1 MARGPSFSMKKKMLV
16 VLVGIFAVGFA
27 VLSAR
32 LFKLQ
37 VLDGQFYARRAAK
50 QQLATVRIS
59 ANRGSI
65 LDRNGKPL
73 AQSATVW
80 DVTVSPSYIKTD
92 AERNKTADALSQI
105 LDIDRQTLYNK
116 INQRISY
123 VVVAKRIEKP
133 TQELIANY
141 IKENN
146 IGYIGLVEDSKRYY
160 PYGNF
165 ASQVLGFTGTDDQ
178 GLAGVEAQYN
188 SVMKGTSG
196 RLVTAKN
203 AHGTDMPYNYS
214 DYVPPKDGNNVVLT
228 LDEVVQHEMENNL
241 RQAVADNNVTNRVAA
256 IAMNV
261 NTGEILGMATEPGF
275 DPNDPYTIAD
285 PAAQKTLAGLSGD
298 ALKQA
303 TANDRQAQWRN
314 KAITVP
320 YEPGSVFK
328 TITAAAAIDAGVVT
342 PTDMFTDPGAIPVS
356 GTTFHDWKA
365 GGSGSVTFLQG
376 FEQSINV
383 VFIQVGQRLGVANFY
398 KYISNF
404 GLTAKTGIDL
414 PGEALSITIPEKRYG
429 PVELASASF
438 GQSNKFTPIEM
449 IAAIAASANG
459 GRLVQPH
466 IVKEITDANGKV
478 IKTFNTAVKRQ
489 VISAESSKEMAR
501 ILQLEVTEGSGK
513 NAYVAGYRIG
523 GKTGTA
529 QKLDSADS
537 TARIASFCGVA
548 PCDDPQVAV
557 LLLMDEP
564 HNTTSNYGGV
574 IAAPVV
580 GDIFSE
586 ILPYLGVQPKYT
598 PEEQAKVEV
607 QAPNA
612 VGRKVSEISPQIV
625 AAGLKVQVVGNGDT
639 VTSQVPAVGD
649 SMPKSGSV
657 VLYTGN
663 AQPAGTST
671 VPNLIG
677 QSPEQVNAAMAAA
690 HLNVNFVG
698 VAQDTAGVT
707 ACEQSQAVGAQV
719 PPGTVVTVKFRDTG
733 VKDDDVPSQ

>member
-1 MARGPSFSMKKKMLV
+1 MKKKMLV
-16 VLVGIFAVGFA
+16 VLFGFFALGFA
-27 VLSAR
+27 VLIVR
-32 LFKLQ
+32 LFILQ
-37 VLDGQFYARRAAK
+37 VLDGPFYAQRAAR

-133 TQELIANY
+133 TQELVADY

-165 ASQVLGFTGTDDQ
+165 AGQVLGFTGTDDQ

-188 SVMKGTSG
+188 SVLKGTSG
-196 RLVTAKN
+196 KLVTAKN

-214 DYVPPKDGNNVVLT
+214 AYVPPTDGNNVVLT
-228 LDEVVQHEMENNL
+228 IDEVVQHALENNL
-241 RQAVADNNVTNRVAA
+241 QQAVADNNVTNRVAA

-285 PAAQKTLAGLSGD
+285 PAAQKALSGLSGD

-303 TANDRQAQWRN
+303 TANARQAQWRN
-314 KAITVP
+314 KAITEP

-328 TITAAAAIDAGVVT
+328 TITAAAAVDAGVVKA
-342 PTDMFTDPGAIPVS
+342 TDLFNDPGSIKVA

-365 GGSGSVTFLQG
+365 GGSGTVTFLQG

-398 KYISNF
+398 KYLSNF
-404 GLTAKTGIDL
+404 GLTSKTGIDL

-438 GQSNKFTPIEM
+438 GQSNKFTPVEM
-449 IAAIAASANG
+449 ITAIAAVANG
-459 GRLVQPH
+459 GKLVQPH
-466 IVKEITDANGKV
+466 IVKEITDPNGKV
-478 IKTFNTAVKRQ
+478 LQTFGATAKKQ
-489 VISAESSKEMAR
+489 VMSPEASKEMDR

-529 QKLDSADS
+529 QKLDVADS

-580 GDIFSE
+580 GTIFSQ

-598 PEEQAKVEV
+598 PEELAKVEV

-612 VGRKVSEISPQIV
+612 VGRKITDVTQSFIS
-625 AAGLKVQVVGNGDT
+625 AGLKVQMVGGGDT
-639 VTSQVPAVGD
+639 VTAQMPAAGEAVPKG
-649 SMPKSGSV
+649 GSV
-657 VLYTGN
+657 VLYTGS
-663 AQPAGTST
+663 AQPAST
-671 VPNLIG
+671 AVVPNLVG
-677 QSPEQVNAAMAAA
+677 QTPEQVNAAMAAA
-690 HLNVNFVG
+690 HLNVNFTG
-698 VAQDTAGVT
+698 LAQDATGETAY
-707 ACEQSQAVGAQV
+707 AQSQPVGAQV
-719 PPGTVVTVKFRDTG
+719 PPGTVVEVRFRDST
-733 VKDDDVPSQ
+733 VKDDAIPSQ

>member
-37 VLDGQFYARRAAK
+37 VLDGQFYAQRAAK

-328 TITAAAAIDAGVVT
+328 TITAAAAIDAGVVKA
-342 PTDMFTDPGAIPVS
+342 TDMFNDPGSITVS

-383 VFIQVGQRLGVANFY
+383 VFIQVGQRLGVTNFY

-459 GRLVQPH
+459 GKLVQPH

>member
-1 MARGPSFSMKKKMLV
+1 MARGASLSMKKKMLV
-16 VLVGIFAVGFA
+16 VLIGVFVFGFA
-27 VLSAR
+27 VLIFR

-37 VLDGQFYARRAAK
+37 VLDGAFYAQRAAK

-65 LDRNGKPL
+65 LDCNGIPL

-133 TQELIANY
+133 TQELVANY

-165 ASQVLGFTGTDDQ
+165 ASQLLGFTGTDDQ
-178 GLAGVEAQYN
+178 GLSGVEAKYN
-188 SVMKGTSG
+188 SVLKGTSG

-214 DYVPPKDGNNVVLT
+214 DYVPPKDGDNVVLT
-228 LDEVVQHEMENNL
+228 IDEVVQHYLENNL
-241 RQAVADNNVTNRVAA
+241 RQAVADNNVSNRVTA

-261 NTGEILGMATEPGF
+261 NTGEIMGMATEPGF
-275 DPNDPYTIAD
+275 DPNDPYTVAD
-285 PAAQKTLAGLSGD
+285 SSAQKSLAGLSGS
-298 ALKQA
+298 ALKTA
-303 TANDRQAQWRN
+303 TANARQTQWRN
-314 KAITVP
+314 KAITEP

-328 TITAAAAIDAGVVT
+328 TITAAAAVDAGVVKA
-342 PTDMFTDPGAIPVS
+342 TDMFNDPGAITVS

-365 GGSGSVTFLQG
+365 GGSGTVTFLQG

-398 KYISNF
+398 KYVSNF
-404 GLTAKTGIDL
+404 GLTAKTGVDL
-414 PGEALSITIPEKRYG
+414 PGEALSITIPEKKYG

-449 IAAIAASANG
+449 VSAISAVANG
-459 GRLVQPH
+459 GKLVQPH
-466 IVKEITDANGKV
+466 IVKEITDSSGKV
-478 IKTFNTAVKRQ
+478 LKTFGTTVKRQ
-489 VISAESSKEMAR
+489 VISEASSKEMAR

-513 NAYVAGYRIG
+513 NSYVAGYRIG

-529 QKLDSADS
+529 QKLDSKDS

-548 PCDDPQVAV
+548 PCDDPQIAILIV
-557 LLLMDEP
+557 MDEP

-580 GDIFSE
+580 GSMFSE
-586 ILPYLGVQPKYT
+586 VLPYLGVQPKYT
-598 PEEQAKVEV
+598 AEELAKIEV
-607 QAPNA
+607 QAPDTVGHKVANA
-612 VGRKVSEISPQIV
+612 AQQLT
-625 AAGLKVQVVGNGDT
+625 AAGLKVQTVGGGDT
-639 VTSQVPAVGD
+639 VTSQMPAAGEAVPKG
-649 SMPKSGSV
+649 GSV
-657 VLYTGN
+657 VLYTGS
-663 AQPAGTST
+663 AQPAST
-671 VPNLIG
+671 ASVPNLIG
-677 QSPEQVNAAMAAA
+677 QTPEQVNEALSAA
-690 HLNVNFVG
+690 HLNFNLQGASPDAVN
-698 VAQDTAGVT
+698 VT
-707 ACEQSQAVGAQV
+707 AYEQSLPVGTQV
-719 PPGTVVTVKFRDTG
+719 QPGTLVTVKFRDNG
-733 VKDDDVPSQ
+733 IKDDDVTSP

>member
-16 VLVGIFAVGFA
+16 VLVGVFVVGFV
-27 VLSAR
+27 VLIFR

-37 VLDGQFYARRAAK
+37 VLDGSFYAQRAAR

-80 DVTVSPSYIKTD
+80 DVTVSPSYIKSD

-123 VVVAKRIEKP
+123 VVIAKRIEKP
-133 TQELIANY
+133 TQELVANY

-165 ASQVLGFTGTDDQ
+165 ASQLLGFTGTDDQ
-178 GLAGVEAQYN
+178 GLSGVEAQYN
-188 SVMKGTSG
+188 SVLKGTPG

-214 DYVPPKDGNNVVLT
+214 DYVPPQDGNNVVLT
-228 LDEVVQHEMENNL
+228 IDEVVQHDLENSL

-261 NTGEILGMATEPGF
+261 NTGDILGMATEPGF

-303 TANDRQAQWRN
+303 TANARQAQWRN
-314 KAITVP
+314 KAITEP

-328 TITAAAAIDAGVVT
+328 TITAAAAIDAGVVKA
-342 PTDMFTDPGAIPVS
+342 TDLFNDPGSITVS

-365 GGSGSVTFLQG
+365 GGSGTVTFLKG

-383 VFIQVGQRLGVANFY
+383 VFIQVGQRLGIANFY
-398 KYISNF
+398 KYVSNF

-438 GQSNKFTPIEM
+438 GQSNKFTPVEM
-449 IAAIAASANG
+449 VTAIAAVANG
-459 GRLVQPH
+459 GKLVQPH
-466 IVKEITDANGKV
+466 IVKEITDSTGKV
-478 IKTFNTAVKRQ
+478 VKTFDTPVKRQ
-489 VISAESSKEMAR
+489 VITPESSKEMDR

-529 QKLDSADS
+529 QKLDSKDS

-548 PCDDPQVAV
+548 PCDDPQVAI

-580 GDIFSE
+580 GGMFSQV
-586 ILPYLGVQPKYT
+586 LPYLGVQPKYT
-598 PEEQAKVEV
+598 PEELEKIEV
-607 QAPNA
+607 PAPNA
-612 VGRKVSEISPQIV
+612 VGKKVADISQQFV
-625 AAGLKVQVVGNGDT
+625 AAELKVQVVGNGDT
-639 VTSQVPAVGD
+639 VTGQMPAAGDAVPKG
-649 SMPKSGSV
+649 GSV

-663 AQPAGTST
+663 AQPAST
-671 VPNLIG
+671 AVVPNLIG
-677 QSPEQVNAAMAAA
+677 QTPEQVNTLMAAA
-690 HLNVNFVG
+690 HLNVNFAG
-698 VAQDTAGVT
+698 VAQDATGVT
-707 ACEQSQAVGAQV
+707 AYEQSQPEGAQV
-719 PPGTVVTVKFRDTG
+719 SPGTVVTVKFRDTS
-733 VKDDDVPSQ
+733 VKDDTLTTP

>member
-160 PYGNF
+160 PYGDF

-285 PAAQKTLAGLSGD
+285 PAAQKILAGLSGD

-328 TITAAAAIDAGVVT
+328 TITAAAAIDAGVVKA
-342 PTDMFTDPGAIPVS
+342 TDMFNDPGSITVS

-459 GRLVQPH
+459 GKLVQPH

-707 ACEQSQAVGAQV
+707 ACEQSQAVGVQV